1 MATTQ
6 ITNFAIDLSS
16 LQIVHP
22 KPPDTY
28 LGVAY
33 GMIGGAHT
41 LATQS
46 SSRLALALVSAHV
59 LECTLK
65 AFISRNGDDSKL
77 KKEFEIRHN
86 LEHLWD
92 LARIEGLPISQQ
104 LPVWALS
111 LAAIHGHPYHLRYSY
126 GINGLQL
133 PDAEPMVAELQAL
146 LDLVQEQVTKNQGTS
161 T

>member
-1 MATTQ
+1 MAVTQ

-16 LQIVHP
+16 LEVVPP
-22 KPPDTY
+22 KPPHTY

-33 GMIGGAHT
+33 GMIDGVHT
-41 LATQS
+41 LAPQS

-77 KKEFEIRHN
+77 KKQEIRHN
-86 LEHLWD
+86 LERLWE
-92 LARIEGLPISQQ
+92 LARIEGLPISLQ
-104 LPVWALS
+104 LPAWAVNLS
-111 LAAIHGHPYHLRYSY
+111 AIHGHPYHLRYSD
-126 GINGLQL
+126 GIHGLQL
-133 PDAEPMVAELQAL
+133 PDAEPMAAELQAL
-146 LDLVQEQVTKNQGTS
+146 LDLVHERVTKNQGTS